1 MTDSGWDW
9 DTALIVSNAKSKQDN
24 YGRQSMTLLEQALAL
39 STPDAYNPFCGGNCS
54 DESPFTINIV
64 RGNTTQLYMWDF
76 KMSNGNIYEMP
87 AGPVG
92 MLIGTE
98 FRKERYTD
106 DRDPRINGTIRYT
119 VPVGPRA
126 GLTFPLISDI
136 VNSSATPDSQGSRT
150 TASLFTEFQI
160 PLTEN
165 IDMQYAV
172 RAEDSNDYGSTVVRK
187 LALGWQI
194 VDQVKFRYSTNET
207 FRAPAMILVNEG
219 FLGRSTATNDALLQY
234 AAGEDQ
240 DNYSM
245 QRITEGNKGLT
256 PEEGENESIGFVL
269 EPVDGLVITMD
280 KWSIETTDTIGIF
293 GMTNAIL
300 LDTLIRAEGGPT
312 ECVGNPNVKR
322 TAYAGYDFA
331 WPSSLCPAGEVMSVN
346 DYYVNTDTRTI
357 EGKDTSV
364 MYNVD
369 TDFGDFGFKVMH
381 VHYDT
386 FNQAAGGDA
395 RRLSDAANGILS
407 GLASVRGIDNL
418 LNLNGR
424 IDDKY
429 TMKMS
434 YRNGPYEVLVS
445 GTQWGS
451 FFESAHTETI
461 DGVRQ
466 MWPVDE
472 MTVFNVTLGYKF
484 KNDLRVRLQVKN
496 IEDERAP
503 LADETFGMYWG
514 DLHTDFGRNYNVEF
528 YKKF

>member
-1 MTDSGWDW
+1 
-9 DTALIVSNAKSKQDN
+9 
-24 YGRQSMTLLEQALAL
+24 MTLLNQALAL
-39 STPDAYNPFCGGNCS
+39 STPDAYNPFCGPGCN
-54 DESPFTINIV
+54 DESSFLIDIV
-64 RGNTTQLYMWDF
+64 RGNTTQLYMFDF
-76 KMSNGNIYEMP
+76 KMSNPNVYDMP

-98 FRKERYTD
+98 VRKERYTD
-106 DRDPRINGTIRYT
+106 DRDPRINGEQRYT
-119 VPVGPRA
+119 VPVGVNQ
-126 GLTFPLISDI
+126 GLTFPLISDV

-172 RAEDSNDYGSTVVRK
+172 RAEDSSDYGSNVVRK

-194 VDQVKFRYSTNET
+194 LDQVKFRYSNNET

-219 FLGRSTATNDALLQY
+219 FLGRSSSTTDHLLEY
-234 AAGEDQ
+234 AAQ
-240 DNYSM
+240 DTTRDAYSM
-245 QRITEGNKGLT
+245 QRVTEGNPGLL
-256 PEEGENESIGFVL
+256 PEEGDNESIGFVFT
-269 EPVDGLVITMD
+269 PVDGLTITVD
-280 KWSIETTDTIGIF
+280 KWSIETENTIGIF

-300 LDTLIRAEGGPT
+300 LDTLIRAEGGPS
-312 ECVGNPNVKR
+312 ECVGNPNVVRYEYKNH
-322 TAYAGYDFA
+322 GFD
-331 WPSSLCPAGEVMSVN
+331 WPSNLCPAGEVQKVN
-346 DYYVNTDTRTI
+346 DFYVNTDTRTI

-369 TDFGDFGFKVMH
+369 TDFGRFGFKVMH
-381 VHYDT
+381 VHYDV

-395 RRLSDAANGILS
+395 RLLSDAGQPGGILA
-407 GLASVRGIDNL
+407 GVAPVRGIDNL

-514 DLHTDFGRNYNVEF
+514 DLHTDFGKNYNVEF

>member
-1 MTDSGWDW
+1 M
-9 DTALIVSNAKSKQDN
+9 K
-24 YGRQSMTLLEQALAL
+24 
-39 STPDAYNPFCGGNCS
+39 
-54 DESPFTINIV
+54 
-64 RGNTTQLYMWDF
+64 
-76 KMSNGNIYEMP
+76 
-87 AGPVG
+87 
-92 MLIGTE
+92 
-98 FRKERYTD
+98 
-106 DRDPRINGTIRYT
+106 
-119 VPVGPRA
+119 
-126 GLTFPLISDI
+126 
-136 VNSSATPDSQGSRT
+136 
-150 TASLFTEFQI
+150 ASLE
-160 PLTEN
+160 E
-165 IDMQYAV
+165 
-172 RAEDSNDYGSTVVRK
+172 VVLQLIIYWNMSLK
-187 LALGWQI
+187 IQ
-194 VDQVKFRYSTNET
+194 
-207 FRAPAMILVNEG
+207 LV
-219 FLGRSTATNDALLQY
+219 THTQCKV
-234 AAGEDQ
+234 
-240 DNYSM
+240 
-245 QRITEGNKGLT
+245 TEGNPGLL
-256 PEEGENESIGFVL
+256 PEEGDNESIGFVFT
-269 EPVDGLVITMD
+269 PVDGLTITVD
-280 KWSIETTDTIGIF
+280 KWSIETENTIGIF

-300 LDTLIRAEGGPT
+300 LDTLIRAEGGPS
-312 ECVGNPNVKR
+312 ECVGNPNVVRYEYKNH
-322 TAYAGYDFA
+322 GFD
-331 WPSSLCPAGEVMSVN
+331 WPSNLCPAGEVQKVN
-346 DYYVNTDTRTI
+346 DFYVNTDTRTI

-369 TDFGDFGFKVMH
+369 TDFGRFGFKVMH
-381 VHYDT
+381 VHYDV

-395 RRLSDAANGILS
+395 RRLSDAADGILS